1 MPHFI
6 WFGDN
11 VEARD
16 GSFAACRFQKGRE
29 DLDRRGF
36 SSSVRP
42 QKTKDLTRLHIELN
56 TVNRRN
62 VAEFLHQVF
71 HMNDVREHLAIIRSP
86 QTHAPALVRT
96 IAQAQLH

>member
-1 MPHFI
+1 GKKRRRKILAHRVAPCDFLRREAIVERLILEYAADALPHFI
-6 WFGDN
+6 WSGDN

-16 GSFAACRFQKGRE
+16 GSSAACRFQKGRE

-62 VAEFLHQVF
+62 VAEF
-71 HMNDVREHLAIIRSP
+71 
-86 QTHAPALVRT
+86 
-96 IAQAQLH
+96 